1 MIKKFND
8 PWEHYLVDNFL
19 PIEILKSLKN
29 IKIESKNNL
38 CDGTRTPISG
48 RYFFTPDKKDKLTKD
63 IVNFFREK
71 TDEFEKNF
79 GYSLQNSY
87 LRIELAQDD
96 NNFWQVPH
104 IDTFEKRIT
113 IIIYISSEDEDL
125 GTDLFKDQES
135 KYQKRIEWQ
144 TNRCFIFK
152 TDETKWHGFS
162 KRKFNGNRRVLL
174 VNYVDKENW
183 TSKEQVW
190 DLWES

>member
-1 MIKKFND
+1 MITKFND

-19 PIEILKSLKN
+19 PQEILKSLKN
-29 IKIESKNNL
+29 IKIESKNSL

-48 RYFFTPDKKDKLTKD
+48 RYFFTPDKNDKLTRD

-71 TDEFEKNF
+71 TGEFEKNF

-113 IIIYISSEDEDL
+113 IIIYISSEDDDL
-125 GTDLFKDQES
+125 GTDLFKDQKS
-135 KYQKRIEWQ
+135 SYKKRIEW
-144 TNRCFIFK
+144 R
-152 TDETKWHGFS
+152 
-162 KRKFNGNRRVLL
+162 
-174 VNYVDKENW
+174 
-183 TSKEQVW
+183 
-190 DLWES
+190 